1 MLKYK
6 WWLIMEVMDIYSL
19 SNYIGVEDIPND
31 WIKYYSSAKDTFNK
45 DWLNIN
51 FEEIIKFYDLNND
64 FKKLVLD
71 EVEVLKKDVNLNF
84 LAYLWY
90 FIVFK
95 NEDKYYIPRWSVNS
109 CKDNVYMMNVVVLLM
124 GYEIHKN
131 VMRYYAEEQIN
142 YHKENIRL
150 TCVSDSKRLGIRGIR
165 FSQMIWGSRF
175 MKGHIIQV
183 GALQYELKKSYLNG
197 EDVIFIH
204 IPRGTSLDEES
215 IKSSFRNVQSN
226 VSMYLVTNKLRY
238 VTESWL
244 LSSDL
249 KDILSSNSNIMKFQ
263 NYFHIIEYKENVKD
277 FLNFVFN
284 VNVFDGNYESLVCDT
299 TLQKG
304 LKRKLLAGEK
314 LCVGIGILK

>member
-1 MLKYK
+1 
-6 WWLIMEVMDIYSL
+6 MEVMDIYSL

-31 WIKYYSSAKDTFNK
+31 WIKYYSGAKNTFNK
-45 DWLNIN
+45 DWLNVD
-51 FEEIIKFYDLNND
+51 FERIIKFYGLNND

-71 EVEVLKKDVNLNF
+71 EVEFLKKDVSLNF

-95 NEDKYYIPRWSVNS
+95 NEDKYYIPRWDVNS
-109 CKDNVYMMNVVVLLM
+109 CKDNAYMMNVVVLLM

-131 VMRYYAEEQIN
+131 VMRYYEEEQIN

-150 TCVSDSKRLGIRGIR
+150 TCVSDGKRLGIRGIR

-175 MKGHIIQV
+175 MKGLIIQV
-183 GALQYELKKSYLNG
+183 CALQYELKKYYLKG

-204 IPRGTSLDEES
+204 IPRDTSLDEES
-215 IKSSFRNVQSN
+215 IKVSFRNAQSN
-226 VSMYLVTNKLRY
+226 VSKYLVTNKLKY
-238 VTESWL
+238 VTESWV

-249 KDILSSNSNIMKFQ
+249 KDILNSNSNIMKFQ
-263 NYFHIIEYKENVKD
+263 NYFRIIEYKENVKD

-284 VNVFDGNYESLVCDT
+284 VNVFDGNYENLVCDT